1 MHTIATR
8 FSYARILVVDDSVFD
23 RRLISVALK
32 KAGFNRIM
40 TADDGADAV
49 QKTYD
54 FCPDLVLLDL
64 NMPNLDGFGYCE
76 MVRND
81 KTIPRMP
88 IIVQTAMKNRQSWMH
103 ALSCG
108 ADDFLT
114 KPLDM
119 VELTLRIS
127 VQVERFFMMRDLE
140 NMCSYLKMELEQSQR
155 MRNDIEKSALSPPKI
170 KLMNRHYEVLEQLV
184 HVAAYG

>member
-1 MHTIATR
+1 MPSSVTR
-8 FSYARILVVDDSVFD
+8 FSGARILVVDDSVFD
-23 RRLISVALK
+23 RRLISTALK
-32 KAGFNRIM
+32 KAGFTTMM

-54 FCPDLVLLDL
+54 FRPDLVLLDL

-76 MVRND
+76 MVRKDAVLPN
-81 KTIPRMP
+81 MP
-88 IIVQTAMKNRQSWMH
+88 IIVQTALEDRQSRLH

-119 VELTLRIS
+119 AELTLRIC
-127 VQVERFFMMRDLE
+127 VHVERYFMLRDME
-140 NMCSYLKMELEQSQR
+140 NMCGYLKMELGTVRGLRSEMKR
-155 MRNDIEKSALSPPKI
+155 MKISGVNKNDLD
-170 KLMNRHYEVLEQLV
+170 NHFEVLEQLV
-184 HVAAYG
+184 HLSSMA

>member
-1 MHTIATR
+1 MPSNIMTR
-8 FSYARILVVDDSVFD
+8 FSCARILVVDDSVFD
-23 RRLISVALK
+23 RRLISMALK
-32 KAGFNRIM
+32 KAGFTRMM

-54 FCPDLVLLDL
+54 FHPDLVLLDL

-76 MVRND
+76 MIRKDNSL
-81 KTIPRMP
+81 PRMP
-88 IIVQTAMKNRQSWMH
+88 IVVQTALEDRQSRLH

-119 VELTLRIS
+119 AELTLRIC
-127 VQVERFFMMRDLE
+127 VHVERYFMFRDME
-140 NMCSYLKMELEQSQR
+140 DMCGYLKMEMDMVAGLR
-155 MRNDIEKSALSPPKI
+155 GDIEKAKVSDSNKTHLD
-170 KLMNRHYEVLEQLV
+170 NHFEVLEEL
-184 HVAAYG
+184 ACLSKI

>member
-1 MHTIATR
+1 MINLATK
-8 FSYARILVVDDSVFD
+8 FSHAHILIVDDSIFD
-23 RRLISVALK
+23 RRLISTALK
-32 KAGFNRIM
+32 KSGFTKIL

-54 FCPDLVLLDL
+54 YRPDLVLLDL

-81 KTIPRMP
+81 TGLPRMP
-88 IIVQTAMKNRQSWMH
+88 IIVQTALKNRQSWLH

-119 VELTLRIS
+119 AELTLRIC
-127 VQVERFFMMRDLE
+127 VHVEHFFMLRDLQ
-140 NMCSYLKMELEQSQR
+140 NMCDYLKMELDMSHNLRTEVANSELPQ
-155 MRNDIEKSALSPPKI
+155 PKRI
-170 KLMNRHYEVLEQLV
+170 ILDRHYEVLEQIV
-184 HVAAYG
+184 HASAYA